1 MKLIDTHCHLYD
13 EAFDSD
19 RDEAVRRAIEAGVCM
34 MLLPDIDALSVE
46 RQERLAAS
54 NPTVFREMVGLHP
67 TSIRPEYDHDL
78 EQVELRLRSNPD
90 RYVAV
95 GEIGMDL
102 YWDRTY
108 EAEQRDALR
117 RQVLMAQEFG
127 KPVALHIRK
136 AHNEVFGLLRDM
148 NCSVYRGVMHCFG
161 GSVQE
166 ARRAVERGSHL
177 GIGGVVTF
185 KNATMAQ
192 VVKEIP
198 LENLLLETDAP
209 YLAPVP
215 YRGKRN
221 ESAFVVEVAKKIAEI
236 KQIPLEQVSEQTTA
250 NARDLFRL

>member
-166 ARRAVERGSHL
+166 ARRAVEMGFHL